1 MRDENTLIMKSDIPA
16 VANITLGLNAEIG
29 FPSLESWQWY
39 AYNQQWKQIVQVW
52 EWTSNIWK

>member
-29 FPSLESWQWY
+29 FPSLESWQ
-39 AYNQQWKQIVQVW
+39 
-52 EWTSNIWK
+52 